1 MSDPNAIITN
11 PNPKGI
17 KPMEYNFVITVHNDG
32 NYFSSFRYADALTA
46 VADFN
51 KFNDAGDAVD
61 YRTVNLLEPSGKL
74 HTRNFYRNGKVTG
87 K

>member
-17 KPMEYNFVITVHNDG
+17 KPMDYNFVITVHNDG
-32 NYFSSFRYADALTA
+32 DYFSSFRYPDALSA

-51 KFNDAGDAVD
+51 KFVDVGDATN
-61 YRTVNLLEPSGKL
+61 YRTVNLLEPSGKM
-74 HTRNFYRNGKVTG
+74 HTRNFYRNGEVSG